1 MSLPPLFAM
10 IFTWPQLIPLLALAI
25 VLGFWQW
32 FARGQQVVMPLDHAG
47 QRRGWLLDRTIRVL
61 SLMPA
66 GLLAVALLLW
76 AKPLIEGP
84 PFYPSQVT
92 NIQIALDTSGS
103 MNEPF
108 GNRTRADGNQY
119 TRFDA
124 AMEAIDQFTHRRQGD
139 AFGLSIFT
147 AKVIHWVPLTTDLSA
162 IRLATPFV
170 RPGAFPLEWWDG
182 TKVGNAIVSCADLLE
197 QRNEGDRMLI
207 VLTDG
212 ETRDLEGELG
222 VQVGQMLKS
231 KKIVLYAISVR
242 AQPASGD
249 LQAVCQMTE
258 GKMFDSD
265 DAPGLEAVFRKIDQL
280 QKAKLVSA
288 QSQWLEHDGP
298 FALIGLVLL
307 GLQQL
312 ASLGLRYTPW

>member
-1 MSLPPLFAM
+1 MM
-10 IFTWPQLIPLLALAI
+10 IFTWPELIPLLALPI
-25 VLGFWQW
+25 LLGFWQW
-32 FARGQQVVMPLDHAG
+32 FARGQQLVLPVDHMEP
-47 QRRGWLLDRTIRVL
+47 RRGWLLDRTIRVL
-61 SLMPA
+61 SFMPA

-84 PFYPSQVT
+84 PSFPSQVT

-108 GNRTRADGNQY
+108 GNKTKEDGNQF

-124 AMEAIDQFTHRRQGD
+124 AMEAINQFTEQRKGD
-139 AFGLSIFT
+139 AFGFSIFT

-170 RPGAFPLEWWDG
+170 RPGAFALEWWDG
-182 TKVGNAIVSCADLLE
+182 TKIGNAIVSCAELLE

-207 VLTDG
+207 ILTDG
-212 ETRDLEGELG
+212 ESTDMRGGLAT
-222 VQVGQMLKS
+222 QIGQDLKS
-231 KKIVLYAISVR
+231 KRIILYAISVR
-242 AQPASGD
+242 TEGAAED
-249 LQAVCQMTE
+249 LQTACRATGGQLFE
-258 GKMFDSD
+258 SD
-265 DAPGLEAVFRKIDQL
+265 DVPGLQSVFRQIDQL

-288 QSQWLEHDGP
+288 QTQWLQYDRP
-298 FALIGLVLL
+298 FAIVGLILL

-312 ASLGLRYTPW
+312 AGLGLRYTPW